1 MPIQPIKIPQNVY
14 IEDRIVGPLT
24 LKQIIIVCIGCGF
37 SYAMWAS
44 ISKSYGYVGIP
55 LTILVWIPGAL
66 SVVFALIKVNDLSLL
81 RIVFLLLERANKPT
95 IRTWTPRRGISINI
109 KTFAAPVQKPGDQPV
124 APKSEH
130 LDALSSVLDAPTTPM
145 TASDVSAPETS
156 GDELTSTEAAE
167 SEVRSPK
174 SAPPL
179 PVRRDRISASP
190 LTEDAP
196 ADGTAPRASVS
207 LFRDISPA

>member
-24 LKQIIIVCIGCGF
+24 LKQIIIVCLGCGF
-37 SYAMWAS
+37 SYALWAM

-55 LTILVWIPGAL
+55 LTVIVWIPGAL
-66 SVVFALIKVNDLSLL
+66 SVVFALIRVNDLSLI
-81 RIVFLLLERANKPT
+81 RIVFLLLERANKPV

-109 KTFAAPVQKPGDQPV
+109 KTFAAPAQKQSDQAT

-130 LDALSSVLDAPTTPM
+130 LDALSSVLDAPTTPREV
-145 TASDVSAPETS
+145 ADVTLTETPNPE
-156 GDELTSTEAAE
+156 
-167 SEVRSPK
+167 SP
-174 SAPPL
+174 SPL

-190 LTEDAP
+190 LTENEP
-196 ADGTAPRASVS
+196 AVAGSEPRASVS
-207 LFRDISPA
+207 LFRDITPA

>member
-24 LKQIIIVCIGCGF
+24 LKQIIVICLGCGF
-37 SYAMWAS
+37 SYAIWAM

-81 RIVFLLLERANKPT
+81 RIFFLLLERANKPS

-130 LDALSSVLDAPTTPM
+130 LDALSSVLDAPTTPREAQEELV
-145 TASDVSAPETS
+145 TVPSSAEAVNASEQQ
-156 GDELTSTEAAE
+156 
-167 SEVRSPK
+167 K
-174 SAPPL
+174 SPL

-196 ADGTAPRASVS
+196 ADGTAPRPSVS